1 MLTTVF
7 VMMRGFA
14 VVWRGVLGCALE
26 VAVGAPRVLRER
38 IKALRL
44 HPATVMRLLAVRFAR
59 RLGKAGTGQLEV
71 ISVHGAGSVC
81 AARHA

>member
-1 MLTTVF
+1 M
-7 VMMRGFA
+7 
-14 VVWRGVLGCALE
+14 VWRGVLGCAVE
-26 VAVGAPRVLRER
+26 VAVGAPRVLRKR
-38 IKALRL
+38 IWTLRL

-59 RLGKAGTGQLEV
+59 RLGEAGTGQLEV